1 MSFLF
6 TISPNITLV
15 LWTDKPNNL
24 LAITVVIYSFLF
36 KYPKILSLVLSL
48 VYRSFH
54 LTFEFSMAVS
64 MVVLTPLCIKA

>member
-36 KYPKILSLVLSL
+36 KYPKILSLV
-48 VYRSFH
+48 YRSFH
-54 LTFEFSMAVS
+54 LIFEFSMVVS